1 MTYLGPWL
9 LYWVASLSS
18 ASLAEV
24 IAPSAGTDQEGVD
37 HPLSSLASFRAE
49 YRVLNVDF
57 VILGLF
63 VMNPDWSDILSVD
76 LGAAGLAIEINLP
89 FL

>member
-1 MTYLGPWL
+1 MF
-9 LYWVASLSS
+9 LSS
-18 ASLAEV
+18 SSLAEV
-24 IAPSAGTDQEGVD
+24 ILPSAGTDQEGVD
-37 HPLSSLASFRAE
+37 HPLSSLAAFKSV

-76 LGAAGLAIEINLP
+76 
-89 FL
+89 